1 MWIFIWHSIS
11 TKAYDQKKRSSSDAT
26 SALLLSVLSVTA
38 ESKCHPAQLR
48 GLVSSGTET
57 LGHLVSL
64 CLQDLK
70 QKWWSSQSQNKPLM
84 ISLYNYKLTFSLSH
98 QLFWWSALV
107 CRLLEKKNLLWNYPL
122 KQTREVRSNL
132 ISAQHLLFWHLL
144 HNCRKEDF
152 SNSHINKQEKED
164 TPITDWI
171 KVYLDCTVLCYSH
184 SALGLQHL
192 IR

>member
-1 MWIFIWHSIS
+1 MWIFIRYSIS
-11 TKAYDQKKRSSSDAT
+11 TKVYDQKKTSSSDAT

-70 QKWWSSQSQNKPLM
+70 QKWWSSQPQNKPLM

-107 CRLLEKKNLLWNYPL
+107 CCPLGKKKSPTKLPLETNMWGKIKPYFGLTSTFLTLLTQL
-122 KQTREVRSNL
+122 
-132 ISAQHLLFWHLL
+132 
-144 HNCRKEDF
+144 
-152 SNSHINKQEKED
+152 QERGFFQF
-164 TPITDWI
+164 T
-171 KVYLDCTVLCYSH
+171 H
-184 SALGLQHL
+184 Q
-192 IR
+192 